1 MRDDA
6 TLEAFRLA
14 DSFLP
19 VGTNSI
25 SSGIE
30 QFVQEGR
37 IENLDDLRAVLEAYL
52 RNQVGTADLVALR
65 AAHEAARDDDV
76 AAVRAADRRLTAV
89 TLPAE
94 FREAA
99 TQSGA
104 RLLSLQRDL
113 RSDPLLDAYAA
124 AVDDG
129 TAPGNHPVVLG
140 AVAGRAGIAER
151 EACLVYCHGFLTG
164 LLGAAQR
171 LLSVGHTGVQRA
183 LDRLRPTVRAAV
195 DASDARTLDDLTS
208 FTPLAEVLSADHER
222 ADRRLFLS

>member
-1 MRDDA
+1 MGEDA

-37 IENLDDLRAVLEAYL
+37 IEDLDDLRAVLETYL

-76 AAVRAADRRLTAV
+76 AAVSAADRRLTAV

-99 TQSGA
+99 SHSGA
-104 RLLSLQRDL
+104 RLLSLQCDL
-113 RSDPLLDAYAA
+113 RPDPVLDAYAA

-140 AVAGRAGIAER
+140 AVAGRTGIGER
-151 EACLVYCHGFLTG
+151 KACLVYCHGFLTG

-171 LLSVGHTGVQRA
+171 LLSVGHTGVQRT
-183 LDRLRPTVRAAV
+183 LDGLGPIIREAV
-195 DASDARTLDDLTS
+195 DGSDARTLDDMMS
-208 FTPLAEVLSADHER
+208 FTPVADVLSAEHER